1 MPGRVIRSEL
11 AWAASVFAAAALL
24 SIAQGDWSWMDFAT
38 GYAIVR
44 GMLLAVRWLPR
55 L

>member
-1 MPGRVIRSEL
+1 MPPRVIRSEL
-11 AWAASVFAAAALL
+11 AWAASVFAVAALL
-24 SIAQGDWSWMDFAT
+24 SIAQGDWGWMDLAS

-44 GMLLAVRWLPR
+44 GMILAVRWLPR